1 MSDIS
6 TATPASTL
14 MPGPS
19 AGAEVMVE
27 VKGLTKSYR
36 DVPAIQDV
44 SFSVRKGE
52 VLGFLG
58 PNGAGKTTTMR
69 ILTGCI
75 PASSGTARIAGLDVF
90 ESPLEAK
97 RRVGYLPEIPPVYPD
112 LTVRNQLE
120 FAASLKDMGGPAART
135 EIERVVAR
143 CSISDVMDRLVGNLS
158 KGYRQRVGL
167 AQALLGDPDVL
178 VLDEP
183 TVGLDPRQINEVRG
197 LIKELGGRHTVIL
210 STHILQEVTMTCQRV
225 LIISNGKVVAD
236 DQLSELSAR
245 HAHKSLEEIFLN
257 LTAQ

>member
-1 MSDIS
+1 
-6 TATPASTL
+6 
-14 MPGPS
+14 
-19 AGAEVMVE
+19 MVE
-27 VKGLTKSYR
+27 VTGLTKSYR

-44 SFSVRKGE
+44 NFVVRKGE

-75 PASSGTARIAGLDVF
+75 PASSGSARIAGLDVF

-112 LTVRNQLE
+112 LTVRDQLA
-120 FAASLKDMGGPAART
+120 FAAALKDLGGAQARGEMDRVAARC
-135 EIERVVAR
+135 A
-143 CSISDVMDRLVGNLS
+143 ISDVMDRLVGNLS

-225 LIISNGKVVAD
+225 LIISQGKVVAD
-236 DQLSELSAR
+236 DRLTELSAR
-245 HAHKSLEEIFLN
+245 HGHKSLEEIFLH